1 MPHDVDL
8 IILLA
13 VGFGLAL
20 IFGYLAVRLR
30 LPPLI
35 GYLIAGIIISPNTPG
50 IVADIHLANQLAE
63 LGVMFLMFGVG
74 MHFSLNDL
82 LQVRR
87 IALPGAILQIAVATL
102 LGIGVSMIWGWSF
115 GSALVFGLSLSC
127 ASTVV
132 LLKAL
137 GDRGLLNSVN
147 GKIAVGWLLVE
158 DLVMVL
164 VLVLLPATAALL
176 GGEALAGGADDN
188 IWLTLGITLLKV
200 VGFIA
205 FMLIIGKR
213 LVPMIMQFVARLG
226 SRELFTLTVVAAA
239 VSIAFGAYKIFGV
252 SMALGAFFAGMV
264 VKESDFSHRA
274 EEETLPLREIF
285 AILFFVAV
293 GMLFDPRILVEQP
306 VHVLAVV
313 AIIMV
318 GKTIAAMALVLFF
331 RYPINTALTVGA
343 SLAQIGEFSFIL
355 ATLGVSL
362 KLLSLEGQNLILA
375 GALISITLN
384 SFVFSAIEP
393 VQRWIRERS
402 HLARLLERS
411 GDPLAMLP
419 DEVSQD
425 YLRDQVVIVG
435 HGEVGR
441 RITKQLMAEDIKVV
455 IAEENREIVENLR
468 EKGIAA
474 VSGMA
479 TDPGVLI
486 QAHIQHARLLV
497 LSPMDILDIHKI
509 VDIAKTLN
517 PEIQVLVC
525 AESKEE
531 AEVIRRD
538 QIGEVYFAKEEMAKN
553 MSNHILNQIQI
564 AHHQAPTKEQ
574 TLDTKKRTVQCVF
587 SYST

>member
-13 VGFGLAL
+13 VGFGMAL
-20 IFGYLAVRLR
+20 IFGYIAARLR

-50 IVADIHLANQLAE
+50 IVGDIHLANQLAE

-102 LGIGVSMIWGWSF
+102 LGIGVSMYWGWSF
-115 GSALVFGLSLSC
+115 GSALIFGLSLSC

-137 GDRGLLNSVN
+137 GDRGLLDSVN

-164 VLVLLPATAALL
+164 ALVLLPATAVLMGGHALP
-176 GGEALAGGADDN
+176 GTDTSQS
-188 IWLTLGITLLKV
+188 IWLTIGITLLKV
-200 VGFIA
+200 TGFIA

-239 VSIAFGAYKIFGV
+239 VSIAYGSYAVFGV

-285 AILFFVAV
+285 SILFFVSV
-293 GMLFDPRILVEQP
+293 GMLFDPSILIEEPLRIL
-306 VHVLAVV
+306 AVI

-318 GKTIAAMALVLFF
+318 GKTLAAMALVLFF

-355 ATLGVSL
+355 ATLG
-362 KLLSLEGQNLILA
+362 LSLGLLTPDAQNLILA
-375 GALISITLN
+375 GALFSITLN

-419 DEVSQD
+419 DEVDQA
-425 YLRDQVVIVG
+425 YLRDQVVIIG
-435 HGEVGR
+435 YGGVGR
-441 RITKQLMAEDIKVV
+441 RISENLIQQNIKVV
-455 IAEENREIVENLR
+455 IAEENREIVEKLR
-468 EKGIAA
+468 SQGIAA
-474 VSGMA
+474 VSGEA
-479 TDPGVLI
+479 TEPNVLI

-497 LSPMDILDIHKI
+497 ISPMDILDIHRI
-509 VDIAKTLN
+509 VDISKQLN
-517 PEIQVLVC
+517 PEIQVLIC

-531 AEVIRRD
+531 AAVIR
-538 QIGEVYFAKEEMAKN
+538 QENLGEVFYAKEEMAKN
-553 MSNHILNQIQI
+553 MSHHILNQIEI
-564 AHHQAPTKEQ
+564 AHQSPAH
-574 TLDTKKRTVQCVF
+574 
-587 SYST
+587 

>member
-1 MPHDVDL
+1 MPHDVEL

-20 IFGYLAVRLR
+20 IFGYIAARLR

-35 GYLIAGIIISPNTPG
+35 GYLVAGILISPNTPG
-50 IVADIHLANQLAE
+50 VVGDVHLANQLAE

-82 LQVRR
+82 MQVRR
-87 IALPGAILQIAVATL
+87 IALPGAVLQIAVATL
-102 LGIGVSMIWGWSF
+102 LGVGVSMLWGWNF
-115 GSALVFGLSLSC
+115 GSALIFGLSLSC

-137 GDRGLLNSVN
+137 GDRGLLESIN

-164 VLVLLPATAALL
+164 ALVLLPATAVLLRGQALE
-176 GGEALAGGADDN
+176 GSSSDQN
-188 IWLTLGITLLKV
+188 VWITLGITLLKV
-200 VGFIA
+200 AGFIA

-213 LVPMIMQFVARLG
+213 LVPMIMQVVARLG

-239 VSIAFGAYKIFGV
+239 VSIAFGAYKVFGV

-285 AILFFVAV
+285 SILFFVSV
-293 GMLFDPRILVEQP
+293 GMLFDPRILMDQP
-306 VHVLAVV
+306 LHVLAVLG
-313 AIIMV
+313 IIMI

-355 ATLGVSL
+355 AALGVSL
-362 KLLSLEGQNLILA
+362 NLLSLDGQNLILA

-384 SFVFSAIEP
+384 SFIFSAVEP
-393 VQRWIRERS
+393 VQKWIRERS
-402 HLARLLERS
+402 SLARLLERS

-441 RITKQLMAEDIKVV
+441 RITLSLMEQDIKVV

-468 EKGIAA
+468 KKGIAA
-474 VSGMA
+474 VSGVA
-479 TDPGVLI
+479 TEPGVLI

-497 LSPMDILDIHKI
+497 ISPMDIIDIHKI

-517 PEIQVLVC
+517 PAIQILLC

-538 QIGEVYFAKEEMAKN
+538 NIGEVYYAKEEMARN
-553 MSNHILNQIQI
+553 MSNHILNQIEI
-564 AHHQAPTKEQ
+564 AHNHPPTH
-574 TLDTKKRTVQCVF
+574 
-587 SYST
+587 YSG

>member
-1 MPHDVDL
+1 M
-8 IILLA
+8 
-13 VGFGLAL
+13 AL
-20 IFGYLAVRLR
+20 IFGYIAARLR
-30 LPPLI
+30 FPPLI

-50 IVADIHLANQLAE
+50 IVGDIHLANQLAE

-82 LQVRR
+82 VQVRR
-87 IALPGAILQIAVATL
+87 IAVPGAILQITVATL
-102 LGIGVSMIWGWSF
+102 LGMGVSMMWDWSF
-115 GSALVFGLSLSC
+115 GSALIFGLSLSC

-164 VLVLLPATAALL
+164 VLVLLPATAVLL
-176 GGEALAGGADDN
+176 GGTPIAGSDPEAN
-188 IWLTLGITLLKV
+188 IWLTLVMTLLKV
-200 VGFIA
+200 IGFIA

-213 LVPMIMQFVARLG
+213 LVPFIMHMVARLG

-285 AILFFVAV
+285 SILFFVSV
-293 GMLFDPRILVEQP
+293 GMLFDPLILIQQP
-306 VHVLAVV
+306 LHVLAVV
-313 AIIMV
+313 GIILI

-362 KLLSLEGQNLILA
+362 QLLSIEGQNLILA

-384 SFVFSAIEP
+384 SFIFAAVEP
-393 VQRWIRERS
+393 IQQWIRDRS

-441 RITKQLMAEDIKVV
+441 HITQTLMQQGIKVV
-455 IAEENREIVENLR
+455 IAEENREIVEDLR
-468 EKGIAA
+468 AKGIAA
-474 VSGMA
+474 VSGHA
-479 TDPGVLI
+479 TEAGVLI

-497 LSPMDILDIHKI
+497 LSPMDLLDIHKI

-517 PEIQVLVC
+517 PQIQVLVC
-525 AESKEE
+525 AESNEQ
-531 AEVIRRD
+531 AERIRSD
-538 QIGEVYFAKEEMAKN
+538 HLGEVYFAKTEMAKN

-564 AHHQAPTKEQ
+564 AHQHTPTH
-574 TLDTKKRTVQCVF
+574 
-587 SYST
+587 

>member
-13 VGFGLAL
+13 VGFGMAL
-20 IFGYLAVRLR
+20 IFGYIAARLR

-50 IVADIHLANQLAE
+50 IVGDIHLANQLAE

-102 LGIGVSMIWGWSF
+102 LGIGVSMYWGWSF
-115 GSALVFGLSLSC
+115 GSALIFGLSLSC

-137 GDRGLLNSVN
+137 GDRGLLDSVN

-164 VLVLLPATAALL
+164 ALVLLPATAVLL
-176 GGEALAGGADDN
+176 GGHALPGTDTSQS
-188 IWLTLGITLLKV
+188 IWLTIGITLLKV
-200 VGFIA
+200 TGFIA

-239 VSIAFGAYKIFGV
+239 VSIAYGSYAVFGV

-285 AILFFVAV
+285 SILFFVSV
-293 GMLFDPRILVEQP
+293 GMLFDPSILIEEPLRIL
-306 VHVLAVV
+306 AVI

-318 GKTIAAMALVLFF
+318 GKTLAAIALVLFF

-355 ATLGVSL
+355 ATLG
-362 KLLSLEGQNLILA
+362 LSLGLLTPDAQNLILA
-375 GALISITLN
+375 GALFSITLN

-411 GDPLAMLP
+411 ADPLAMLP
-419 DEVSQD
+419 DEVDQA
-425 YLRDQVVIVG
+425 YLRDQVVIIG
-435 HGEVGR
+435 YGGVGR
-441 RITKQLMAEDIKVV
+441 RISENLIQQNIKVV
-455 IAEENREIVENLR
+455 IAEENREIVEKLR
-468 EKGIAA
+468 SQGIAA
-474 VSGMA
+474 VSGEA
-479 TDPGVLI
+479 TEPNVLI

-497 LSPMDILDIHKI
+497 ISPMDILDIHRI
-509 VDIAKTLN
+509 VDISKQLN
-517 PEIQVLVC
+517 PEIQVLIC

-531 AEVIRRD
+531 AAVIREENL
-538 QIGEVYFAKEEMAKN
+538 GEVFYAKEEMAKN
-553 MSNHILNQIQI
+553 MSHHILNQIEL
-564 AHHQAPTKEQ
+564 AHQYPAH
-574 TLDTKKRTVQCVF
+574 
-587 SYST
+587 

>member
-13 VGFGLAL
+13 VGFGVAL
-20 IFGYLAVRLR
+20 IFGYIAARLR

-50 IVADIHLANQLAE
+50 IEADIHLANQLAE

-74 MHFSLNDL
+74 MHFSLKDL
-82 LQVRR
+82 LLVRR

-102 LGIGVSMIWGWSF
+102 LGIGVSMLWGWSF

-137 GDRGLLNSVN
+137 GDRGLLDSVN

-164 VLVLLPATAALL
+164 VLVLLPATAVLL
-176 GGEALAGGADDN
+176 GGKAPAGADGN

-200 VGFIA
+200 IGFIA
-205 FMLIIGKR
+205 FMLIVGKR
-213 LVPMIMQFVARLG
+213 VVPIIMQFVARLG

-239 VSIAFGAYKIFGV
+239 VSIAYGSYAIFGV

-285 AILFFVAV
+285 SILFFVSV
-293 GMLFDPRILVEQP
+293 GMLFDPHILVESP
-306 VHVLAVV
+306 LHILAVI

-318 GKTIAAMALVLFF
+318 GKTLAAMALVLFF

-362 KLLSLEGQNLILA
+362 GLLSLEAQNLILA
-375 GALISITLN
+375 GALFSITLN
-384 SFVFSAIEP
+384 SFIFSAIEP

-419 DEVSQD
+419 DEVDQA

-435 HGEVGR
+435 YGGVGR
-441 RITKQLMAEDIKVV
+441 RITENLINENIKVV
-455 IAEENREIVENLR
+455 IAEENREIVEKLR
-468 EKGIAA
+468 QANIAA
-474 VSGMA
+474 VSGVA
-479 TDPGVLI
+479 TEPSVLI
-486 QAHIQHARLLV
+486 QAHIMHARLLV
-497 LSPMDILDIHKI
+497 ISPMDILDIHRI
-509 VDIAKTLN
+509 VSIAKQLN
-517 PEIQVLVC
+517 PQIQVLIC

-531 AEVIRRD
+531 AAIIREEN
-538 QIGEVYFAKEEMAKN
+538 IGEVFYAKEEMAKN
-553 MSNHILNQIQI
+553 MSHHILNQIEL
-564 AHHQAPTKEQ
+564 AHQ
-574 TLDTKKRTVQCVF
+574 
-587 SYST
+587 STIH

>member
-1 MPHDVDL
+1 MPHNVDL

-13 VGFGLAL
+13 FGFGLAL
-20 IFGYLAVRLR
+20 IFGYLAARLR

-50 IVADIHLANQLAE
+50 IVADIQLANQLAE

-102 LGIGVSMIWGWSF
+102 LGIGVSMLWGWSF

-164 VLVLLPATAALL
+164 VLVLLPATAVLL
-176 GGEALAGGADDN
+176 GGEAITAHGETDN
-188 IWLTLGITLLKV
+188 IWLTLGLTLLKV
-200 VGFIA
+200 AGFIA
-205 FMLIIGKR
+205 FMLIVGKR
-213 LVPMIMQFVARLG
+213 LVPLIMQFVARLG

-239 VSIAFGAYKIFGV
+239 VSIAFGAYKVFGV

-285 AILFFVAV
+285 SILFFVSV
-293 GMLFDPRILVEQP
+293 GMLFDPRILWEQP
-306 VHVLAVV
+306 EHVLAVV
-313 AIIMV
+313 GIIMV

-384 SFVFSAIEP
+384 SFIFSAIEP
-393 VQRWIRERS
+393 IQNWIRERS
-402 HLARLLERS
+402 SLARLLERS

-441 RITKQLMAEDIKVV
+441 RITKNLMAEDIKVV
-455 IAEENREIVENLR
+455 IAEENREIVEDLR

-474 VSGMA
+474 VSGVA
-479 TDPGVLI
+479 TEPGVLI

-497 LSPMDILDIHKI
+497 LSPMDIIDIHKI

-517 PEIQVLVC
+517 PQIQVLIC
-525 AESKEE
+525 AESKQE
-531 AEVIRRD
+531 AEVIRKEN
-538 QIGEVYFAKEEMAKN
+538 IGDVYLAKEEMAKN
-553 MSNHILNQIQI
+553 MSNHILNQIEI
-564 AHHQAPTKEQ
+564 AHHQAP
-574 TLDTKKRTVQCVF
+574 
-587 SYST
+587 SH